1 MRPEN
6 ELGRRR
12 RRDTCVWE
20 QWECGWEGKSYEDEL
35 PDDDFCK
42 AASLTGAAG
51 QLVPGSG

>member
-1 MRPEN
+1 MMEMW
-6 ELGRRR
+6 EL
-12 RRDTCVWE
+12 VA
-20 QWECGWEGKSYEDEL
+20 YEDEL